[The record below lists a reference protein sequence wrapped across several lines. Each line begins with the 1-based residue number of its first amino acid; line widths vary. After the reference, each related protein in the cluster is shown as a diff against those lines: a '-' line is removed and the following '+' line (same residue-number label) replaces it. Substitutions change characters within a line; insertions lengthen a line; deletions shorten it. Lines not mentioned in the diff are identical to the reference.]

1 MSKAIKEGTALLK
14 EHYEKRLYN
23 VQIRI
28 SNDKKGCKELI
39 KFHSP
44 MLKKGNAPRIFSHEK
59 KTKHVIVLTHGFTDS
74 PYYVEAIGKRFYN
87 EGCNVILPLLPG
99 HGLNDPTERMEDLEL
114 SKKWQ
119 EEIDATVNAAKLLGE
134 TISLGGFSTGAALSV
149 NKVLRNPRTIKGGLF
164 LFSTALDLGY
174 FAHGST
180 YIPFAK
186 TIARYTDGKCLPYGT
201 NPYRYPFLT
210 NLAGMSVVEIV
221 DSTWKLL
228 ENKKI
233 PNPVFIGHSYHD
245 VRVNLE
251 GIKTFM
257 TNHVQKGATFILSQE
272 IGHSQLV
279 LEEPIELDLSQ
290 KHGIRKTPLPN
301 PKFDWM
307 MKNAIFFFKEEVLEK

>member
-1 MSKAIKEGTALLK
+1 MSKAIKEGIALLK

-28 SNDKKGCKELI
+28 LKEKKGYKELI

-44 MLKKGNAPRIFSHEK
+44 MLKKGNAPRILSHEK
-59 KTKHVIVLTHGFTDS
+59 KTKHVVVLTHGFTDS
-74 PYYVEAIGKRFYN
+74 PYYVEAIGRRFYD

-114 SKKWQ
+114 NQKWK
-119 EEIDATVNAAKLLGE
+119 EEIDATVNAAKLLGD

-164 LFSTALDLGY
+164 LYSAALDLGY
-174 FAHGST
+174 FARGST

-201 NPYRYPFLT
+201 NPYRYPYLT

-221 DSTWKLL
+221 DETWKLL
-228 ENKKI
+228 EGGKKV
-233 PNPVFIGHSYHD
+233 PNPVFFGHSYHD
-245 VRVNLE
+245 ARVSLE
-251 GIKTFM
+251 GIKNFM
-257 TNHVQKGATFILSQE
+257 TNHVQKGMTLILSEE

-279 LEEPIELDLSQ
+279 LEKPIELDLTQ

-307 MKNAIFFFKEEVLEK
+307 MKNAIFFFKEEV